1 MKLIKLI
8 SWIIVAFL
16 IFIGCQ
22 KKAGKEAVSAETV
35 KATIENYIKQNST
48 PEGTF
53 ALEDTVEGKTWQL
66 VYDYVH
72 DTVNKTEDGRY
83 FACVDLVEGENR
95 LDVDVYVKK
104 ADDKLQVDEIKIHKV
119 NGVSRW

>member
-1 MKLIKLI
+1 MKLI
-8 SWIIVAFL
+8 SWMVVASLII
-16 IFIGCQ
+16 IGCQ
-22 KKAGKEAVSAETV
+22 KKAEKKAVNVETM
-35 KATIENYIKQNST
+35 KTIIENYIKQNST

-72 DTVNKTEDGRY
+72 ETVNKTEDGRY
-83 FACVDLVEGENR
+83 SACVDMVEGENR

-104 ADDKLQVDEIKIHKV
+104 ADDKLKVDEIKIHKV